1 MKVELKLSPELTEAY
16 AVIHAPALTEE
27 IRRLLD
33 LFSAKQSLL
42 AADARERTVLLRP
55 ADIYMV
61 QVEDGRTNI
70 RCEKQTYTS
79 GKRLYEW
86 EALLGDGFMRISKGT
101 LVNLSMIDSIAPSF
115 QGAVYCVL
123 KNGCKDYIS
132 RKYLPA
138 FKAYFG
144 L

>member
-42 AADARERTVLLRP
+42 ATDARERTVLLRP

-61 QVEDGRTNI
+61 QVEDGRTNSK
-70 RCEKQTYTS
+70 RTPPANASTN
-79 GKRLYEW
+79 GKHCS
-86 EALLGDGFMRISKGT
+86 AT
-101 LVNLSMIDSIAPSF
+101 DSCAYPKAPSS
-115 QGAVYCVL
+115 
-123 KNGCKDYIS
+123 I
-132 RKYLPA
+132 
-138 FKAYFG
+138 
-144 L
+144 

>member
-1 MKVELKLSPELTEAY
+1 
-16 AVIHAPALTEE
+16 
-27 IRRLLD
+27 
-33 LFSAKQSLL
+33 
-42 AADARERTVLLRP
+42 
-55 ADIYMV
+55 
-61 QVEDGRTNI
+61 
-70 RCEKQTYTS
+70 
-79 GKRLYEW
+79 
-86 EALLGDGFMRISKGT
+86 MRISKGT

-115 QGAVYCVL
+115 QGAVCCVL